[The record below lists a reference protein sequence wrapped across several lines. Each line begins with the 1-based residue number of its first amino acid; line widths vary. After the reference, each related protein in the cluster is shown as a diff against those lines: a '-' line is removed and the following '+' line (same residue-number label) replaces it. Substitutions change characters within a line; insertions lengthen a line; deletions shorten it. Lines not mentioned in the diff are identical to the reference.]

1 MKKILVTLVSI
12 LIVNPSKSV
21 LNVCFSLSKLHKKV
35 AFLQLQRALLHLEQ
49 DISLFSLQGK
59 ASLIKKKYEQYIY
72 SNQASKASLRSQH
85 SWEKNTV
92 FVTKTISFC
101 FFQPIGLYNGKYEW
115 AARPGTGDCSLNLM
129 AIDIKF
135 DDGLWECQVTASSF
149 ESQDA
154 LASKPARL
162 VVRGNIQIQ
171 LESNFLIALD
181 TLLEFP

>member
-1 MKKILVTLVSI
+1 MYVIRELHALHTQRKLGIK
-12 LIVNPSKSV
+12 SKESP
-21 LNVCFSLSKLHKKV
+21 F
-35 AFLQLQRALLHLEQ
+35 F
-49 DISLFSLQGK
+49 F
-59 ASLIKKKYEQYIY
+59 
-72 SNQASKASLRSQH
+72 
-85 SWEKNTV
+85 
-92 FVTKTISFC
+92 

-162 VVRGNIQIQ
+162 VVRGTYVC
-171 LESNFLIALD
+171 F
-181 TLLEFP
+181 

>member
-1 MKKILVTLVSI
+1 MF
-12 LIVNPSKSV
+12 V
-21 LNVCFSLSKLHKKV
+21 LASQSCIKKLHFCSCKEP
-35 AFLQLQRALLHLEQ
+35 FCILRQ

-72 SNQASKASLRSQH
+72 SNQDSKASLRSQH
-85 SWEKNTV
+85 SWEKNPV

-162 VVRGNIQIQ
+162 VVRGNIQIL
-171 LESNFLIALD
+171 LESNFLIAPLLSLCSHE
-181 TLLEFP
+181 TLE